1 MELAELNMKIA
12 FDELEDACIALREAV
27 DKVQASFKE
36 LREAID
42 ERNALA

>member
-12 FDELEDACIALREAV
+12 FDELEDDCISLREAIE
-27 DKVQASFKE
+27 KVQASFKE

-42 ERNALA
+42 ERNPLA